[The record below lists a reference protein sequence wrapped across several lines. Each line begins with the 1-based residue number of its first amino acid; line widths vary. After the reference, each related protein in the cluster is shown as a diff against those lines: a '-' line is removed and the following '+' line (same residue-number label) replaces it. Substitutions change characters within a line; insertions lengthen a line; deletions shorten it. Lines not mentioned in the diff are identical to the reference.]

1 MSNNR
6 LDSATV
12 NALVNSDHRWNIVKR
27 NVVEPWLPLP
37 DHAGPDN
44 LTRQGFPDKLSRL
57 GLIHPESTFL
67 GSKDHLTMLALAFHM
82 NHQPRFDYSD
92 SLPVRQNE
100 FNPEYVQ
107 REFYSMT
114 RPIYDDQSKQVVGES
129 DWLSDGMFTQLQ
141 QTPSASPSEWSDPD
155 RAAWLAKYAPL
166 QADEKNWRGNE
177 GNLFRTLDYF
187 LDPNSIVI
195 GFWQNDYLKKIG
207 EFKDEVK
214 QMAQARSEVADLRK
228 MVDQMKRKF
237 VETNEK
243 LQSDIRLDLRR
254 GANDE
259 VRRTYL
265 QRLARLHDEFTRSVS
280 RV

>member
-12 NALVNSDHRWNIVKR
+12 NALVNSDHRWNIVKT

-57 GLIHPESTFL
+57 GLLHPESTFL

-129 DWLSDGMFTQLQ
+129 D
-141 QTPSASPSEWSDPD
+141 
-155 RAAWLAKYAPL
+155 
-166 QADEKNWRGNE
+166 
-177 GNLFRTLDYF
+177 
-187 LDPNSIVI
+187 
-195 GFWQNDYLKKIG
+195 
-207 EFKDEVK
+207 
-214 QMAQARSEVADLRK
+214 
-228 MVDQMKRKF
+228 
-237 VETNEK
+237 
-243 LQSDIRLDLRR
+243 
-254 GANDE
+254 
-259 VRRTYL
+259 
-265 QRLARLHDEFTRSVS
+265 
-280 RV
+280 